1 MAGEKNDPLIG
12 AHMSTSGGAHKAI
25 ELADAVDCTAL
36 QIFTKNNNQWRAK
49 PLTDDDVQKF
59 FNARKASPIRAYV
72 GHVGYLINVAS
83 PKDDVYRKSVD
94 SLTEEVERGDRL
106 GLSDVVMHP
115 GAHLKEG
122 EEYAIKKI
130 ADSLNRIIDS
140 TPDITTRFALE
151 TTAGQGTNVGYKF
164 EQIAAI
170 INLVENKARLSVC
183 FDTCHTFAAGYE
195 LRTRKGWDA
204 TFKAFDDTIGLDYL
218 RVFHVND
225 SKKEFGSR
233 VDRHEQLGQ
242 GELGLE
248 PFKFLMQDKRF
259 VDVPK
264 ILETPKLDDQEGN
277 DRRNLEILRSF
288 AK

>member
-25 ELADAVDCTAL
+25 EIADAVDCTAL

>member
-1 MAGEKNDPLIG
+1 MAVKKNDPLIG

-25 ELADAVDCTAL
+25 EIADAVDCTAL

-49 PLTDDDVQKF
+49 PLTDDDVEKF

-83 PKDDVYRKSVD
+83 PKDEIYKKSVD
-94 SLTEEVERGDRL
+94 SLTEEIERGDRL

-130 ADSLNRIIDS
+130 ADSLNRIIDL

-164 EQIAAI
+164 EQIAAMI
-170 INLVENKARLSVC
+170 DLVENKARLSVC

-195 LRTRKGWDA
+195 LRTKKDWDA

-218 RVFHVND
+218 KVFHVND
-225 SKKEFGSR
+225 SKREFGSR

-277 DRRNLEILRSF
+277 DRRNLDILRSF
-288 AK
+288 VK